1 MSVYK
6 QEFINVLKRIEKI
19 IKKSNIEYH
28 NIIFIQLYKYAEI
41 QLCLKNQIAILY
53 ICSPPTDKWKYKKPF
68 IQIVDFIDKELIYE
82 NSSYIYKAVY
92 QNALILYNQFLHD
105 QEDARLNEIE
115 ISNALGIPIADLY
128 F

>member
-1 MSVYK
+1 MSVFK

-19 IKKSNIEYH
+19 IKKSNIDYH
-28 NIIFIQLYKYAEI
+28 NMIFIQMYKYAEI
-41 QLCLKNQIAILY
+41 QLCLKNQIANLY

-82 NSSYIYKAVY
+82 NSSFIYKVVY
-92 QNALILYNQFLHD
+92 QNALLLYNQFLQN

-115 ISNALGIPIADLY
+115 MSNALGIPISDLY